1 MAADIALDRARRYL
15 KPVPRL
21 QLSGQPDGV
30 HLALYGWED
39 RLEGWVAWS
48 TALCG
53 RSTEQGDLPMDATVT
68 CEGCIDRR
76 PQYQAVLD
84 LEAEP
89 APPVA
94 DRVAAGRDPR
104 YPAVLHEIRGFGW
117 PSGDPMLPGAWANTL
132 ATRIMTAIRAQET
145 DRV

>member
-1 MAADIALDRARRYL
+1 MTADIALDRARRYL

-21 QLSGQPDGV
+21 QLPDEPDDV

-53 RSTEQGDLPMDATVT
+53 RSTEQGDLPMDAGVT
-68 CEGCIDRR
+68 CAGCLTYQ
-76 PQYQAVLD
+76 PQYEAVLAM
-84 LEAEP
+84 EAEASP
-89 APPVA
+89 SVA
-94 DRVAAGRDPR
+94 DRVAARRDPR
-104 YPAVLHEIRGFGW
+104 YPVVLREVQGFGW
-117 PSGDPMLPGAWANTL
+117 PAGNPMVRGTYADVL
-132 ATRIMTAIRAQET
+132 ATRVMTALRAQET